1 MYGTYTQLIEMGDQ
15 DAGNVYK
22 DYLGPFPNERIY
34 FCIKK
39 RKRVIDVSKTLTQKL
54 DQANFFKEF
63 EDSFEKHRL
72 FSIGVK
78 YYLIT
83 DHAILLRCLPNLN
96 NVVVRNSFNFF
107 IENEMLTQNGQFKN
121 RQSSKS
127 NNFLSLFIT
136 ILPLPRIKLLTTL
149 MLERNIFSI
158 LFAQLV
164 VVVGRR

>member
-1 MYGTYTQLIEMGDQ
+1 MQATFIRITWVRFPTREFIFASKKEKSDRCEQ
-15 DAGNVYK
+15 NVNPK
-22 DYLGPFPNERIY
+22 ARLG
-34 FCIKK
+34 
-39 RKRVIDVSKTLTQKL
+39 Q
-54 DQANFFKEF
+54 FFKEF